1 MPPAFNLSQ
10 DQTLQ
15 FDLFTSNSIDV
26 GPIPIHIGYPSV
38 DENKTCLHPCGLTRS
53 GRSVFASC
61 EHQNFLKCLPG
72 FHRPRCCQRCLLW
85 PGCPSTPVPTLIGCE
100 FLKNRLARTDN
111 RETPAERRDY
121 TSKSKLVNS
130 SCAIPRPCVG
140 PASATPRG
148 NGARTRIMERGMAFN
163 AVRLI
168 PNQSRPELEISDP
181 GETADAA
188 EERARPATSADQS
201 PGTTASL
208 RNA

>member
-72 FHRPRCCQRCLLW
+72 FHGPRCCQRRLLW

-121 TSKSKLVNS
+121 TSKWRPVNTPS
-130 SCAIPRPCVG
+130 VDWSVRECGGREALSARARR
-140 PASATPRG
+140 PASREPLRRG
-148 NGARTRIMERGMAFN
+148 FDPAIGGRTDGDDQREGYGERGGIAE
-163 AVRLI
+163 RGI
-168 PNQSRPELEISDP
+168 EQGQS
-181 GETADAA
+181 
-188 EERARPATSADQS
+188 Q
-201 PGTTASL
+201 
-208 RNA
+208 